1 LSVPAISLQNPSE
14 DKRLPFQKPTKA
26 EVVRMDFKKI
36 SEMFTFAIPILV
48 LCSCI
53 RLLTYY
59 NRWDVPILDY
69 LSPSE
74 ILLLFIQPILVIT
87 ALGAIYF
94 LVSLSLAA
102 IGLLAVK
109 MGMKDKKEPKPKA
122 KTEEPPDSQKGKTPV
137 LSQIIGVLGIVVIG
151 AFFVEGIYDFEI
163 IPSVLLHVFLL
174 LAVFSTVYQQLLPT
188 SKKDAWTK
196 SLIAGIT
203 VVLISSSFFYGRFQA
218 HAIDEHPIQMKIA
231 LKDAG
236 AVESDSN
243 HTYLG
248 KTSNYYFFHDKATN
262 QTVVIPVEEVKA
274 TYITSS
280 RSNEPTPQKTSGK

>member
-1 LSVPAISLQNPSE
+1 
-14 DKRLPFQKPTKA
+14 
-26 EVVRMDFKKI
+26 MDFKKI
-36 SEMFTFAIPILV
+36 SEVFTVAIPILV

-59 NRWDVPILDY
+59 NRWDVPIFDY
-69 LSPSE
+69 LSPSQ
-74 ILLLFIQPILVIT
+74 ILLLFIQPVLVI
-87 ALGAIYF
+87 ASLGAIYF
-94 LVSLSLAA
+94 LFAFLLAA
-102 IGLLAVK
+102 IGLMAVK
-109 MGMKDKKEPKPKA
+109 MGMKDKKAANPEV
-122 KTEEPPDSQKGKTPV
+122 KTKVTPDSQKKKTSM
-137 LSQIIGVLGIVVIG
+137 LGQFIGVLGTVVIG
-151 AFFVEGIYDFEI
+151 AFFVEGIYNFEI

-248 KTSNYYFFHDKATN
+248 KTSNYYFFHDKAAN

-280 RSNEPTPQKTSGK
+280 QSNVKKPQKTSGN